1 MGLFEVFSMTHVR
14 LFVLT
19 VNIISQLI
27 DCMYVTNVYNRHCLQ
42 PLEVDFHFRT
52 KIISNL
58 YKTDM
63 TM

>member
-1 MGLFEVFSMTHVR
+1 MKHVR
-14 LFVLT
+14 LFVLA
-19 VNIISQLI
+19 VNILSQII
-27 DCMYVTNVYNRHCLQ
+27 DCMYVTNVNYRHYLQ
-42 PLEVDFHFRT
+42 PLEIDFHFRT